1 MNIYIPDSGCHNIYH
16 FLIYMVST
24 LKDITYLPE
33 TIYIDMSN
41 VYFQKNHNF
50 VVEILSTLYPN
61 SKIYNSKNYPDN
73 TQVIP
78 KHTLKDFH
86 NDKQNYHTVYKYL
99 HAMLM
104 PHVLTYNLKGKYLKY
119 IYISRND
126 SPYRRVLNETD
137 IMNYLEP
144 RGFQKVIL
152 TGIPLLEQMA
162 MFHNAEIIITVHGA
176 ALTNSL
182 FCKPNTRIIELNTPF
197 LQTKRHFEDI
207 AECFNLNYSR
217 YINTKSIHNH
227 DLMANDL
234 IVNDIHTLLL

>member
-1 MNIYIPDSGCHNIYH
+1 M
-16 FLIYMVST
+16 
-24 LKDITYLPE
+24 
-33 TIYIDMSN
+33 
-41 VYFQKNHNF
+41 
-50 VVEILSTLYPN
+50 
-61 SKIYNSKNYPDN
+61 
-73 TQVIP
+73 
-78 KHTLKDFH
+78 
-86 NDKQNYHTVYKYL
+86 
-99 HAMLM
+99 
-104 PHVLTYNLKGKYLKY
+104 LTYNLKGKYLKY

-126 SPYRRVLNETD
+126 YPYRRVLNETG

-162 MFHNAEIIITVHGA
+162 MFHNAEIIITVYGA

-197 LQTKRHFEDI
+197 LQTKKHFEDI